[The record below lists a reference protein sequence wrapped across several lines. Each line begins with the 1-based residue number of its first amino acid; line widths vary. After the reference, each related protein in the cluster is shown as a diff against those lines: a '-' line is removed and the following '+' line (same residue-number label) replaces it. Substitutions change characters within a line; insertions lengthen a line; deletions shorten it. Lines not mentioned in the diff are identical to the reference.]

1 MNQKKTAQRRFGVL
15 ILLSLLLHVGVFLS
29 INWRGLFAPE
39 VPAEPREEPE
49 SVTRRITLA
58 PRIEPEPE
66 PVPESVEPEAEA
78 AAPKPPADPVV
89 TQQNDPEP
97 LKESEPAPDEHMPV
111 SNAEEAGSNNQT
123 DRNAGQIVYGA
134 DKPVSEPAVK
144 PGDVKK
150 QEAET
155 PAQEQTVLPLP
166 DSDKT
171 VLEPGAQDQSDVAQ
185 QARDG
190 GKANRTLTTGS
201 ERALWSVPGSD
212 EQAGESKEQKRASKS
227 GETDASGNQD
237 RTTDP
242 TLSPEKQ
249 ALRKR
254 VEEDLKALFGENFS
268 RETHKVE
275 KLEEVDIPDLETP
288 GEGEQALGN
297 LNMLTDPQL
306 REVGVEQPFSEK
318 ESEELRVA
326 NMILERITR
335 QIRQHLVNPYK
346 GEKNYRGVVI
356 FKLDRDGYLQDAYV
370 YRSSGLILLDISVL
384 DAIRAVKRYDVPS
397 NKIIAER
404 YYSSI
409 AFEYS
414 TNSSKFELMPFERDG
429 KKKDEKAKSGAK
441 ESKDNTNK
449 TAKNTRSQQTDPKH
463 ANTKET
469 P

>member
-15 ILLSLLLHVGVFLS
+15 ILLSLLLHVGVLLS

-39 VPAEPREEPE
+39 VPPEPQEEPE

-58 PRIEPEPE
+58 PRIEPKPE

-89 TQQNDPEP
+89 TQHNEPEP

-171 VLEPGAQDQSDVAQ
+171 VLEPGAPDQSDVAQ

-190 GKANRTLTTGS
+190 GKASRTVTTGS

-212 EQAGESKEQKRASKS
+212 EHAETQEQKRASKS
-227 GETDASGNQD
+227 GETDASGDQE

-268 RETHKVE
+268 RETYKIE
-275 KLEEVDIPDLETP
+275 TLEEVDIPDLETP

-297 LNMLTDPQL
+297 LNMLSDPQL

-318 ESEELRVA
+318 ESEELRVV
-326 NMILERITR
+326 NLILERMNQQVIE
-335 QIRQHLVNPYK
+335 HWVNPYK
-346 GEKNYRGVVI
+346 GGKIYRGVIRVD
-356 FKLDRDGYLQDAYV
+356 LDEQGYLRDAFV
-370 YRSSGLILLDISVL
+370 FRASGLVLLDISVL
-384 DAIRAVKRYDVPS
+384 DAIRAVKRFEVPT

-404 YYSSI
+404 YYSNLSFHYSSI
-409 AFEYS
+409 DE
-414 TNSSKFELMPFERDG
+414 KPEMMPFERDG
-429 KKKDEKAKSGAK
+429 KKKDDKAKSGTK
-441 ESKDNTNK
+441 ESRDSTNK

-463 ANTKET
+463 ANAKET

>member
-1 MNQKKTAQRRFGVL
+1 MNQKKTARRRFGVL
-15 ILLSLLLHVGVFLS
+15 ILLSLLLHVSVFMGLD
-29 INWRGLFAPE
+29 WRGLFAPDA
-39 VPAEPREEPE
+39 PLEPQDEPE

-66 PVPESVEPEAEA
+66 PVPENVAPEAAA

-89 TQQNDPEP
+89 TEQNEPEP
-97 LKESEPAPDEHMPV
+97 PKESEPAPDEHMPV

-134 DKPVSEPAVK
+134 DKPVSEPADK

-155 PAQEQTVLPLP
+155 SAQVQTILPLP

-171 VLEPGAQDQSDVAQ
+171 VLEPGAPDQSDVAQ

-190 GKANRTLTTGS
+190 GKASRTVTTGS

-212 EQAGESKEQKRASKS
+212 EQAETPEQKRASKP
-227 GETDASGNQD
+227 GETDASGDQES
-237 RTTDP
+237 TTDP

-275 KLEEVDIPDLETP
+275 TLEEVEIPDLETP
-288 GEGEQALGN
+288 GEGEQAQGN

-306 REVGVEQPFSEK
+306 REVGVEQPFSEQ
-318 ESEELRVA
+318 ESEELRVV
-326 NMILERITR
+326 NLILERII
-335 QIRQHLVNPYK
+335 QQVIEHWVNPYK
-346 GEKNYRGVVI
+346 GGKIYRGVIRVD
-356 FKLDRDGYLQDAYV
+356 LDEYGYLRNAEV
-370 YRSSGLILLDISVL
+370 YRPSGLVLLDISVL
-384 DAIRAVKRYDVPS
+384 DAIRAVKRFEVPE
-397 NKIIAER
+397 NKVIAER
-404 YYSSI
+404 YYSNLSFHYSSI
-409 AFEYS
+409 DE
-414 TNSSKFELMPFERDG
+414 KPEMMPFEREA
-429 KKKDEKAKSGAK
+429 KKTKTD
-441 ESKDNTNK
+441 
-449 TAKNTRSQQTDPKH
+449 TAKRSSAPQQKP
-463 ANTKET
+463 TKET